1 MKALNEFK
9 KAMKSQFEFVAPRFE
24 NYQGKIVI
32 KRDSSDKIVRMIP
45 TGVQLSPMDATS
57 VKEEKI
63 AEKFEQ
69 IKKFVSDLGGMPAGE
84 TYNTAIFEFDVS
96 KTKGFSV
103 HIWKTKIR
111 SSMLLDEN
119 YQDVYFEIYYTTHSD

>member
-9 KAMKSQFEFVAPRFE
+9 KAMKTQFEFVAPKFE
-24 NYQGKIVI
+24 NYQGKIVT
-32 KRDSSDKIVRMIP
+32 KRDSSDKIVRMISS
-45 TGVQLSPMDATS
+45 GVQLSPMDVTS
-57 VKEEKI
+57 VKEKII

-69 IKKFVSDLGGMPAGE
+69 IKKFVSSFGGVSASE

-96 KTKGFSV
+96 KNKKFSV

-119 YQDVYFEIYYTTHSD
+119 YQDVYFEIYYTTHNE